1 MTLGELMN
9 LYNHY
14 QNYYDFTLSKRTYKE
29 LEQKIME
36 EEEWIPD

>member
-1 MTLGELMN
+1 MN